1 MSGIFTDHQCRGF
14 FPSALQQIIDPKSA
28 GKNPCLANY
37 LLKKTLFWPTIV
49 LDKKFKHIFLNSW
62 RDDK

>member
-37 LLKKTLFWPTIV
+37 LLKKTLF
-49 LDKKFKHIFLNSW
+49 
-62 RDDK
+62 